1 MLALSDAQLQTLM
14 TFAADIPQEK
24 RSTFLER
31 VGAMLAMRGRG
42 HFNDDDVADVTKLA
56 TAGLIHR
63 RTDAA

>member
-1 MLALSDAQLQTLM
+1 MLALSDSQLKTLM

-42 HFNDDDVADVTKLA
+42 HFNDDDVAEIAKLA
-56 TAGLIHR
+56 LTGLAR
-63 RTDAA
+63 QPAA